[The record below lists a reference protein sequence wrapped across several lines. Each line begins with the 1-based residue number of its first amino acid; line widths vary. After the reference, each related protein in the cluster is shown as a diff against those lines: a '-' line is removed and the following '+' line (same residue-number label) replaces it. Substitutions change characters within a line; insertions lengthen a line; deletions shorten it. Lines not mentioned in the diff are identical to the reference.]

1 MIFCMMKAF
10 ISGVGQETMHMFIGQ
25 FFKENSNFDILEV
38 LELISRTQVDLV
50 NNILMDY
57 DRELFVLKHY
67 M

>member
-1 MIFCMMKAF
+1 
-10 ISGVGQETMHMFIGQ
+10 MFIGQ

-38 LELISRTQVDLV
+38 LELISRTQVDLE

-57 DRELFVLKHY
+57 NRELFVLKHC

>member
-1 MIFCMMKAF
+1 
-10 ISGVGQETMHMFIGQ
+10 MFIGQ
-25 FFKENSNFDILEV
+25 FFKGNSNFYILEV
-38 LELISRTQVDLV
+38 LELVSGTQVDLE